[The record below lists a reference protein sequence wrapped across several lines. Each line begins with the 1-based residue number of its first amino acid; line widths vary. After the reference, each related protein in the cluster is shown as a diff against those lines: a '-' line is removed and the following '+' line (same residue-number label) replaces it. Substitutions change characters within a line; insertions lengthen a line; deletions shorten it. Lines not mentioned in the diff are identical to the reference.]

1 MQKNI
6 YSRLNLSVSVKKI
19 ISHGFLVLYY
29 ETPFQS
35 LTFRNSQ
42 NYFAGDGSI
51 ILALDVL
58 LGYSTV
64 AKVG

>member
-1 MQKNI
+1 MFQ
-6 YSRLNLSVSVKKI
+6 LKKI
-19 ISHGFLVLYY
+19 IGHGFLVLYY
-29 ETPFQS
+29 ETPFQF

-64 AKVG
+64 AKAG